1 MRQCRWFEL
10 IKDYNC
16 AISYHPGKASVVV
29 DALSRKSG
37 GMSTSAVMV
46 SHQIVI
52 DLERLGAELGQ
63 EELSNQLKKI
73 LDLLLNNG
81 KTVKDQDHEEEND
94 PIHPPD
100 FTPIHGQSSGTS
112 KTVTEYRCDELEEW
126 LRAIEGTRTA
136 STARPSDYCLV
147 PNVVLPPKFKM
158 PDFEKFDGTT
168 CPQTH
173 LRMYCQLM
181 AAYIDNKKLMMHCFR
196 SSLTR
201 TATRWYVQQNKAQ
214 IRTWGDLADA
224 FEAQYR
230 HILEMASDRMS
241 HSEMEKKPTET
252 FREYA
257 HRWRDTAT
265 QVDPSVSDREA
276 ISMFVGTLKDPYR
289 SHLVGSTPH
298 NFMDIVAAGARVEA
312 DVKTGR
318 IKIGT
323 VDNEPSKKW
332 VKGKK
337 EEETQM
343 IQGSIRSL
351 KQRSR
356 SQQPRG
362 NFYMELVVNQTLHMG
377 PRPQFATP
385 RLRPAPTNNQ
395 VQERDALRN
404 TRRIDPIPMP
414 YADLF
419 PQLCERGMV
428 MTIPTIPITDPLPR
442 WFDPNARCVY
452 HTNYLGHSID
462 QCWAFKYKV
471 QSLKDAGWLAFDDK
485 PTGIQGNPLPN
496 HKGD

>member
-1 MRQCRWFEL
+1 MAEQLE
-10 IKDYNC
+10 
-16 AISYHPGKASVVV
+16 
-29 DALSRKSG
+29 SR
-37 GMSTSAVMV
+37 V
-46 SHQIVI
+46 
-52 DLERLGAELGQ
+52 LGIEQGQ

-73 LDLLLNNG
+73 LDLQLNKG
-81 KTVKDQDHEEEND
+81 KTVQDQDHQEEND

-100 FTPIHGQSSGTS
+100 FTSIHGQSSGPPPFTSEKPLHGTPSFISAVTRMGMPSSAIAGVETS
-112 KTVTEYRCDELEEW
+112 KTTTEYRRDELEER
-126 LRAIEGTRTA
+126 LRAIEGTQTA
-136 STARPSDYCLV
+136 STVRPSDYCLV

-173 LRMYCQLM
+173 LWMYCQSM
-181 AAYIDNKKLMMHCFR
+181 AAYIDNEKLMMYCFR
-196 SSLTR
+196 SSLTG

-230 HILEMASDRMS
+230 HILEMAPDRIFFL
-241 HSEMEKKPTET
+241 EMEKKPTET

-257 HRWRDTAT
+257 HRWRDAAT
-265 QVDPSVSDREA
+265 QVDPPVSDREA
-276 ISMFVGTLKDPYR
+276 ISMFVGMLKDPYH

-298 NFMDIVAAGARVEA
+298 NFMDIVVVGARVEA
-312 DVKTGR
+312 DVKAGR
-318 IKIGT
+318 IKTDTI
-323 VDNEPSKKW
+323 DNGPSKKW

-351 KQRSR
+351 RQRSR
-356 SQQPRG
+356 SQQPRA
-362 NFYMELVVNQTLHMG
+362 NFYMEPEVNQTLHMG
-377 PRPQFATP
+377 PRPQFSTP

-395 VQERDALRN
+395 VRERDAPRN
-404 TRRIDPIPMP
+404 ARRIDLIPMP
-414 YADLF
+414 YADWF

-428 MTIPTIPITDPLPR
+428 TTIPAIPVTDPPPR
-442 WFDPNARCVY
+442 WFDPNARCAY
-452 HTNYLGHSID
+452 HANSPGHSID

-471 QSLKDAGWLAFDDK
+471 QSLKGAGWLAFDDK

-496 HKGD
+496 HEGD